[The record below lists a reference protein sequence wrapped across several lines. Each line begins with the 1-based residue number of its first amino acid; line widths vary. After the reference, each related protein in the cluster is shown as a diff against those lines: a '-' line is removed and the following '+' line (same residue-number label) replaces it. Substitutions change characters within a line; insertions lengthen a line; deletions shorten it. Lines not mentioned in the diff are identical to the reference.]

1 LSLRR
6 ALPLLA
12 AVAVAG
18 AVVGIALSGANLA
31 AVGKALARTRPQW
44 LAAAFAL
51 MIAAFLLRAFSW
63 REVLRA
69 ALPTAVRPPFPA
81 VVRAAMI
88 GVMGSAVL
96 PGRLGEPART
106 LLLARRLPGRPSRT
120 IPLVA
125 GTLLSQTVMNLIAL
139 GLLAVATFSSI
150 SVFSGREAGL
160 IGGAAVAA
168 AAVALIGA
176 GPSLLRLA
184 SRSRSRLLARAAA
197 VGSRLLADA
206 RRGLSVFAKP
216 RHGLPAVF
224 FQLGAWALQW
234 LSCDAVLHALRLQHK
249 AGLVAAAAVLLAVN
263 VSAIL
268 PPTPSNVGIFQ
279 AACVLVLSAFG
290 IGAAAGLAYGF
301 ALQGV
306 EFFTALLLGVPAL
319 LAEGMGWR
327 ELREAAAKEQELLG
341 GGGDSEQEQKGAHR
355 AAVGTNQARDG
366 NRNP

>member
-1 LSLRR
+1 MSRRR
-6 ALPLLA
+6 ALPLVVTVA
-12 AVAVAG
+12 AAG
-18 AVVGIALSGANLA
+18 LIVGLALSGANLS
-31 AVGKALARTRPQW
+31 AVGRALERTRPGW
-44 LAAAFAL
+44 LGAAFAL
-51 MIAAFLLRAFSW
+51 MIAAFLLRACSW
-63 REVLRA
+63 QQVIAA
-69 ALPTAVRPPFPA
+69 ALPGGTPPFA
-81 VVRAAMI
+81 AIVRAAMI

-106 LLLARRLPGRPSRT
+106 LIIARRLEGRPART

-150 SVFSGREAGL
+150 SVFSGHETGL

-168 AAVALIGA
+168 LAVALIAA
-176 GPSLLRLA
+176 GPRLLRRATAARWRALA
-184 SRSRSRLLARAAA
+184 KAAA
-197 VGSRLLADA
+197 LGARLLADA
-206 RRGLSVFAKP
+206 RRGLTVFAKP
-216 RHGLPAVF
+216 RHGLPAVA

-234 LSCDAVLHALRLQHK
+234 LSCFAVLNALDLQRK

-290 IGAAAGLAYGF
+290 VSGAEGLAYGF

-319 LAEGMGWR
+319 LREGMGWQ
-327 ELREAAAKEQELLG
+327 ELRRAADTERSLASEDGAWWQASQQAG
-341 GGGDSEQEQKGAHR
+341 GTGFKGAQQGR
-355 AAVGTNQARDG
+355 TKIV
-366 NRNP
+366 